1 MGTPGKGL
9 PGPLTLSSQY
19 YVYFPTANG
28 SIHYTLTGVVETL
41 VQGQAT
47 GTEFFRTQIIFNV
60 PIPDLPSG
68 KGLQLVHWAPFVTLN
83 SISND
88 GVAENAG
95 WAVDDFVVLN
105 PGTISSTVTVQASL
119 AVRDIDGFILR
130 CGYELHLLG
139 NIADI
144 PPFHG

>member
-1 MGTPGKGL
+1 MGTPGKGFT
-9 PGPLTLSSQY
+9 GPATPSSQY

-28 SIHYTLTGVVETL
+28 LIAYTLTGVVQML

-47 GTEFFRTQIIFNV
+47 GTDFYRPVFYFDV
-60 PIPDLPSG
+60 PIPDLPAG

-95 WAVDDFVVLN
+95 WAVDDFSVLR
-105 PGTISSTVTVQASL
+105 PETVSNSVSMQANL
-119 AVRDIDGFILR
+119 AVRDIDGYILR
-130 CGYELHLLG
+130 CGYEIHLLG
-139 NIADI
+139 SIADL
-144 PPFHG
+144 PR

>member
-1 MGTPGKGL
+1 MGTPGEGFT
-9 PGPLTLSSQY
+9 GPATPSTQY

-28 SIHYTLTGVVETL
+28 LIAYTLTGVVQML

-47 GTEFFRTQIIFNV
+47 GTDFYRTVFYFDV
-60 PIPDLPSG
+60 PIPDLPAG

-95 WAVDDFVVLN
+95 WAVDDFSVLR
-105 PGTISSTVTVQASL
+105 PGAVSNSVSMQANL
-119 AVRDIDGFILR
+119 AVRDIDGYILR
-130 CGYELHLLG
+130 CGYEIHLLG
-139 NIADI
+139 SIADL
-144 PPFHG
+144 PRV